1 MTARCSRSP
10 TLPSYYVV
18 MLDLGGRLGLAANV
32 EPELTRS
39 NVVDRIKSGEY
50 ANIAFI
56 HFVEDGVPAEN
67 VTSELI
73 NEAEAELKVEAI
85 NKSERI
91 SYRHDHE
98 RNLRKHEVA

>member
-10 TLPSYYVV
+10 ALPSYYVV
-18 MLDLGGRLGLAANV
+18 MLDLGGRLGFAANV

-73 NEAEAELKVEAI
+73 NEAEAELKVEAL
-85 NKSERI
+85 NQSERI

-98 RNLRKHEVA
+98 RALRVAS

>member
-1 MTARCSRSP
+1 MSARCSKTIS
-10 TLPSYYVV
+10 PSYYVV

-73 NEAEAELKVEAI
+73 NEAEAELKFFGWTIYFLA
-85 NKSERI
+85 
-91 SYRHDHE
+91 
-98 RNLRKHEVA
+98 NLIMSAA